1 MRIAVDA
8 MGGDHAPRE
17 IVLGAVKAAREL
29 SGLTEIILVGDSA
42 AIQRE
47 LDAGGGAPA
56 TVRILHA
63 AEVVGMDEL
72 PAQAVRRKRDS
83 SINRAMELVKRGEAD
98 ALVSAG
104 NTGALVVAATLMLR
118 TLKGVDRPAI
128 AAVMPTRKGPFVLI
142 DAGANPE
149 CDAPLLRQ
157 FAVMGALYSRVI
169 LGRPNPVVGLLGIG
183 VEASKGNEVTKE
195 AFGLLKDARINFRG
209 NVEGHDLFE
218 GEVDVVVCDGFTG
231 NVVLKTSE
239 SVARAIAHWM
249 REEFTRNPIRML
261 GAMLLSGARKSMKAR
276 MDPEMYG
283 GAPLLG
289 VNGICIKIHGGSS
302 RCAAFHGIRVACASA
317 HEHLNEMIE
326 RAIESS
332 SGAK

>member
-29 SGLTEIILVGDSA
+29 PDLTSVILVGDSA
-42 AIQRE
+42 AIQCE
-47 LDAGGGAPA
+47 LDAGGGTPDN
-56 TVRILHA
+56 VVILHA
-63 AEVVGMDEL
+63 AEVIGMDES
-72 PAQAVRRKRDS
+72 PAQAIRRKRDS
-83 SINRAMELVKRGEAD
+83 SISRAMELVKRGEAD
-98 ALVSAG
+98 AMVSAG

-128 AAVMPTRKGPFVLI
+128 AAVMPTRKGPFVLV

-149 CDAPLLRQ
+149 CDASLLRQ
-157 FAVMGALYSRVI
+157 FAVMGELYARVI
-169 LGRPNPVVGLLGIG
+169 LGKANPVVGLLGIG
-183 VEASKGNEVTKE
+183 VEASKGNEVTRE
-195 AFGLLKDARINFRG
+195 AFGLLKSTRINFKG

-218 GEVDVVVCDGFTG
+218 GDVDVVVCDGFTG

-239 SVARAIAHWM
+239 SAARAISHWM
-249 REEFTRNPIRML
+249 RQEFTRTPIRKF
-261 GAMLLSGARKSMKAR
+261 GALLLSGARKSMKAR

-302 RCAAFHGIRVACASA
+302 RRAAFHGIRVACASA
-317 HEHLNEMIE
+317 HEHLNDMIE
-326 RAIESS
+326 KGIADSSRAQ
-332 SGAK
+332 